1 MKKVIVTMEGGLIQ
15 SILTNDTEIQ
25 VFVVDYDSEGA
36 DEDVLLT
43 SDDVSNFVGDTVF
56 HEIGWDGG
64 VSEENIAFPIA
75 SDKHS
80 EVQEEPR
87 KWNLSR
93 IRKG

>member
-15 SILTNDTEIQ
+15 SILTNDPAIQ

-36 DEDVLLT
+36 DEGGLLT
-43 SDDVSNFVGDTVF
+43 SDDVRNFVGDRVF
-56 HEIGWDGG
+56 REIGWDGG
-64 VSEENIAFPIA
+64 VSEENITFPMA
-75 SDKHS
+75 SDEHP
-80 EVQEEPR
+80 ETQEEPR